1 MISDRVRHDLLKKTI
16 IAKVD
21 LMAYLQLRKAKGYMS
36 VAESHYLRDNL
47 FDLCKEYRRHYALL
61 KQTQKSTELAAFTQ
75 CLDALSGA
83 AVCLMT
89 GQHDCPLYITV
100 DAEKL
105 ERAIITLQRCTHLL
119 SDLRKP
125 AEA

>member
-36 VAESHYLRDNL
+36 VAESHCLRENL
-47 FDLCKEYRRHYALL
+47 FELCKEYRRHYALL
-61 KQTQKSTELAAFTQ
+61 KQTQESSDLAAFTQ
-75 CLDALSGA
+75 SLDALSSA

-105 ERAIITLQRCTHLL
+105 ERAIATLQKCTRLL
-119 SDLRKP
+119 TDSKKP